1 MRLLNVHTLAFSVH
15 HSTPPPYAI
24 ASHRWHL
31 GHEASYKD
39 ILKKRNTTS
48 TGYKKV
54 IEFAEFVRKNVTGV
68 EWLWIDTCCIL
79 QQSSE
84 EVSEAVN
91 SMFKSYR
98 NAVVCIAYLD
108 DFGGVRESG
117 SGGGDLGML
126 GRSKWFTRGWTL
138 QELVAPKNVVFVT
151 RKWEVLGYKGM
162 RTEGLGKM
170 ELGPELGEILARV
183 TGIPEPVLRDYEYA
197 RAIGAEQKLEWMSER
212 ETTREEDQSYC
223 LLGFFDVT
231 MPVIYGEGREKARL
245 RLLAEIKKLDVV
257 PTNLE
262 DDFEV
267 VEKPALRTLHEAAT
281 AGDLVFIS
289 QYLDKSPS
297 SREQLWS
304 WDAGGSLPL
313 HRAVRNGQA
322 LTCKL
327 LINSMNKHTWD
338 PADLLDVTS
347 KSPVDYALSNVGSGS
362 DDVLREFL
370 TDEGLSFAASTIL
383 TVRKSVLVRILDVG
397 GPEVVLQ
404 AIALSRKASQPARFC
419 NLLQR
424 TLSTVA
430 SVPRSERIVPA
441 LAEDVVRIGNA
452 KDASLTSAV
461 GKMTDLIYNWT
472 ASEQVKR
479 LVLLQKRT
487 GLEAYTG
494 SDGLNFVGKAILAN
508 DLAALAVLHKI
519 DLLLFSKP
527 VGWWTGDH
535 LTVQVHVGEWYP
547 LRFAAFLGRPQTV
560 DRVAQFTEPEDCNPP
575 HLRAIHYAAIYACI
589 DEQRKSTFRIL
600 RDLSMED
607 DGLKEPKYCIA
618 NFVVTC
624 DTDWFV
630 LVFPHSREAV
640 IEDVA
645 AASPEKFYRS
655 SGHVRTRKGQSHT
668 RTCDKFNMRVRMKC
682 IDRKSPDSQQSAVHL
697 SFMHGWNNSE
707 VQGEKGRVI
716 LALAPEPESDVWFRE
731 SNQHHFSQ
739 MDEDQTVLSSGT
751 NWRESMHNHRA
762 WELRC
767 ERKGSSSV

>member
-1 MRLLNVHTLAFSVH
+1 MRLLNVHTLEFSVY

-54 IEFAEFVRKNVTGV
+54 LEFADFVRKNVGNV

-91 SMFKSYR
+91 SMFKWYR
-98 NAVVCIAYLD
+98 NAVVCIAWLD
-108 DFGGVRESG
+108 DVNSIKE
-117 SGGGDLGML
+117 GGGDLGML
-126 GRSKWFTRGWTL
+126 GRSRWFTRGWTL
-138 QELVAPKNVVFVT
+138 QELVAPKTVVFVT
-151 RKWEVLGYKGM
+151 RGWEVLGYKGI
-162 RTEGLGKM
+162 RTEGLKQM
-170 ELGPELGEILARV
+170 AVGPDLGEILANV
-183 TGIPEPVLRDYEYA
+183 TGIPEPVLKDYEYA

-223 LLGFFDVT
+223 LLGFFDAT
-231 MPVIYGEGREKARL
+231 MPAIYGEGREKARM
-245 RLLAEIKKLDVV
+245 RLLGEIRKLNVV
-257 PTNLE
+257 PANLE

-267 VEKPALRTLHEAAT
+267 VEKPLLRTLHDAAT
-281 AGDLVFIS
+281 AGDLEFIS
-289 QYLDKSPS
+289 QYLDKSHS

-313 HRAVRNGQA
+313 HRAVRNGHA

-327 LINSMNKHTWD
+327 LISSMNKHTWD

-347 KSPVDYALSNVGSGS
+347 KSPVDYALSNIGPGS

-383 TVRKSVLVRILDVG
+383 TVRKSILVRILDVG

-404 AIALSRKASQPARFC
+404 AIALSRKASQSARFC
-419 NLLQR
+419 SLLQR
-424 TLSTVA
+424 TLSTVVN
-430 SVPRSERIVPA
+430 VPRSERIVPV
-441 LAEDVVRIGNA
+441 LAEDVVRIAEANGT
-452 KDASLTSAV
+452 SLTSAV
-461 GKMTDLIYNWT
+461 GKMTDLIYNWAAT
-472 ASEQVKR
+472 EHVKR
-479 LVLLQKRT
+479 LVFLQKRT
-487 GLEAYTG
+487 GLEAFTG

-508 DLAALAVLHKI
+508 DLAALSVLHKI

-535 LTVQVHVGEWYP
+535 LTVQVHVGDWHP
-547 LRFAAFLGRPQTV
+547 LRFAAFLGHPQTV
-560 DRVAQFTEPEDCNPP
+560 EQVAQLTEPEDCNPP
-575 HLRAIHYAAIYACI
+575 HLRAIHYAAIYAYI
-589 DEQRKSTFRIL
+589 DDQRRSTFEIL
-600 RDLSMED
+600 RNLSVED
-607 DGLKEPKYCIA
+607 DTLEEPKYCIV

-640 IEDVA
+640 IEDIKT
-645 AASPEKFYRS
+645 ASPEKFYWDA
-655 SGHVRTRKGQSHT
+655 GHVRTRKGQSHT
-668 RTCDKFNMRVRMKC
+668 RTCDKFNMRVRMRC
-682 IDRKSPDSQQSAVHL
+682 IDRKYPDSQQSAVHL

-716 LALAPEPESDVWFRE
+716 LALAPESEADVWFRE

-739 MDEDQTVLSSGT
+739 MDDNATVLASGT
-751 NWRESMHNHRA
+751 NWRESAHNHRA
-762 WELRC
+762 WQLRC
-767 ERKGSSSV
+767 EQKVISPV